1 MAVTLDM
8 QNAIPIQ
15 LGALVDV
22 SWGTG
27 ENHGDSVSFVFE
39 PDGEND
45 YTILTNAHAIQGTL
59 DTQLFVYDMDGN
71 DISGQLDD
79 TDTDANYNV
88 VQEAYTDTFYP
99 TQSVYF
105 VVAPLSDGS
114 VGDTTVLV
122 SLASEAPIITADG
135 GGNTG
140 GNTGGTQT
148 KLPMKFYI
156 SDGTDPDT
164 IMSDSQS
171 DAGQGNLA
179 VVFAKAIKKIFVGD
193 DNGYV
198 DFLGGVNINDILTNQ
213 AFIDKVTELSAV
225 NLSASIVGSDGSLVS
240 NATVT
245 QTADK
250 TFEIAVPNE
259 LVATGYKIVLSDT
272 GA

>member
-22 SWGTG
+22 SWGSG

-45 YTILTNAHAIQGTL
+45 YTILTNARLMEGTL
-59 DTQLFVYDMDGN
+59 DTQLVVYDMNGN

-79 TDTDANYNV
+79 TDADAHYDV
-88 VQEAYTDTFYP
+88 IQETYTNTFYP
-99 TQSVYF
+99 TQTVYF
-105 VVAPLSDGS
+105 VVAPLSDGDT
-114 VGDTTVLV
+114 GDTTVLV

-135 GGNTG
+135 GGD
-140 GNTGGTQT
+140 TGGTQT

-156 SDGTDPDT
+156 SDGTNPDT

-171 DAGQGNLA
+171 DAGQGSLS